1 MPYDSKNESRGINKF
16 KQKFSYLGFIVII
29 IRFGKLYNDG
39 KIGKFVRSCLT
50 LW

>member
-29 IRFGKLYNDG
+29 IRLANSTTME
-39 KIGKFVRSCLT
+39 R
-50 LW
+50 